1 MEFYYLNKMNVV
13 PMPLLMLN
21 LAEVLEGS
29 SGEDEVEDKTFGR
42 IFTRLR
48 TRRGI
53 FPFPSLQPFQGR
65 DEEFLEISA
74 FSSAILRTRQVEE
87 FCLISRAFRGRDETP
102 EKRKLKAKKSS
113 NF

>member
-42 IFTRLR
+42 IFTRSR

-53 FPFPSLQPFQGR
+53 FPFPSAFSRTRRGIPRNLGLFLSHFK
-65 DEEFLEISA
+65 DETSRGILPH
-74 FSSAILRTRQVEE
+74 SSAISW
-87 FCLISRAFRGRDETP
+87 SRRDPREP
-102 EKRKLKAKKSS
+102 L
-113 NF
+113 